1 MTEAE
6 WAWKF
11 DWNPDGGFA
20 TVAVA
25 GGAIVGNYAGC
36 GASFLVGGR
45 PALVYFVGDVAT
57 DPSARSLGGRH
68 GAYRTMADAFYAAL
82 VGRVPFCLGFP
93 NDRALTISHRLV
105 GTQTVV
111 PIRHVRVDAARFGRA
126 PAGVESS
133 DSVDEAFDS
142 LWEDASRAIAFGAV
156 RDRTRVNWRFHARP
170 NRYYRMVW
178 WKERGSMRGW
188 AALSVSGE
196 RALVADFLGRDPA
209 GADLPAL
216 FAAAASE
223 AGRMG
228 ARELVFW
235 ETPGGPARD
244 LIAQLPG
251 ERESAGYSMIARVLE
266 PDRFDGL
273 AGGLHLV
280 PSLYDLV

>member
-6 WAWKF
+6 WSWKF
-11 DWNPDGGFA
+11 EWNPDGGFA

-36 GASFLVGGR
+36 ASSFLVRGT

-57 DPSARSLGGRH
+57 EPSARSLGGRH
-68 GAYRTMADAFYAAL
+68 GVYRTMAGAFYAAL
-82 VGRVPFCLGFP
+82 AGKAPFCFGFP
-93 NDRALTISHRLV
+93 NDRALTISHRLA
-105 GTQTVV
+105 GTQTVL
-111 PIRHVRVDAARFGRA
+111 PIRHVRVEGASLGPA

-142 LWEDASRAIAFGAV
+142 LWQEASRAIAFGAV
-156 RDRTRVNWRFHARP
+156 RDRPRVNWRFHSRP

-178 WKERGSMRGW
+178 WKERGVMRGW
-188 AALSVSGE
+188 AVLSVSAD
-196 RALVADFLGRDPA
+196 RALVADFLGRDPS

-244 LIAQLPG
+244 VIAQFPG
-251 ERESAGYSMIARVLE
+251 ERESAGFSMIARVLE
-266 PDRFDGL
+266 PERFDGL
-273 AGGLHLV
+273 AEGIHLV